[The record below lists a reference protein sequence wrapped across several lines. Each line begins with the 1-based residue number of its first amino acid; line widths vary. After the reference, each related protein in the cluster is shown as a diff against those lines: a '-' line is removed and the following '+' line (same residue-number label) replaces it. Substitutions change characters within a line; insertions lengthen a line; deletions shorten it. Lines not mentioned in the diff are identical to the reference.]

1 MLVISYLAHGIQ
13 FLHLSSNQFPCAR
26 SEPREEPC
34 TDPVLILTFS
44 VAKHNTKNTTQTK
57 WFTSAAIKYTLCSK
71 AEESQEKE
79 KCIPW
84 RRRQKDRKEDSQPAR
99 QIDRKLER
107 NRGTDQEKK
116 NNVKYKKYYKVRLGK
131 SEDSS

>member
-1 MLVISYLAHGIQ
+1 MVYECCYQIYFMFESRRIL
-13 FLHLSSNQFPCAR
+13 
-26 SEPREEPC
+26 RE
-34 TDPVLILTFS
+34 
-44 VAKHNTKNTTQTK
+44 K
-57 WFTSAAIKYTLCSK
+57 
-71 AEESQEKE
+71 